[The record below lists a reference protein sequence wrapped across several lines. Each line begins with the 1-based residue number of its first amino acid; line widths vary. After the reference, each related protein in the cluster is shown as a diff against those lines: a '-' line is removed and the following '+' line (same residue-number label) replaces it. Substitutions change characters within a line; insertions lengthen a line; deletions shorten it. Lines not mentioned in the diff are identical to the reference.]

1 MNLLTK
7 LLALGIFL
15 SGSSL
20 GQETKTYP
28 DGTKYQTPSFTKAG
42 PDSNL
47 LDDQFIIGTGS
58 FAPDGGLL
66 LPREKVYE
74 HINKSTPISTN
85 YQTNYNN
92 QSNSSGQKRQETK
105 TDPDSTKYQTP
116 AFTKAGPDSN
126 LLDDQF
132 IIGTGSFAPD
142 GGLLLPREKVYE
154 HIHESTPISTNNQT
168 NYNNQSNSSSQKN
181 ITVVPRKQ
189 MTINLANM
197 TFLVNPLPEYDMTEW
212 ILWVNFKPYSIV

>member
-85 YQTNYNN
+85 
-92 QSNSSGQKRQETK
+92 
-105 TDPDSTKYQTP
+105 
-116 AFTKAGPDSN
+116 
-126 LLDDQF
+126 
-132 IIGTGSFAPD
+132 
-142 GGLLLPREKVYE
+142 
-154 HIHESTPISTNNQT
+154 NQT
-168 NYNNQSNSSSQKN
+168 NYNNQSNSPTPTITTFDKSFDKYSLKSKN
-181 ITVVPRKQ
+181 
-189 MTINLANM
+189 
-197 TFLVNPLPEYDMTEW
+197 Y
-212 ILWVNFKPYSIV
+212 

>member
-1 MNLLTK
+1 MNILTN

-15 SGSSL
+15 TGSSM

-85 YQTNYNN
+85 
-92 QSNSSGQKRQETK
+92 
-105 TDPDSTKYQTP
+105 
-116 AFTKAGPDSN
+116 
-126 LLDDQF
+126 
-132 IIGTGSFAPD
+132 
-142 GGLLLPREKVYE
+142 
-154 HIHESTPISTNNQT
+154 NQT
-168 NYNNQSNSSSQKN
+168 NYNNQSNSSTPT
-181 ITVVPRKQ
+181 ITTFDKSFDKLKA
-189 MTINLANM
+189 INLANM
-197 TFLVNPLPEYDMTEW
+197 TFLVFPLPEYDMTER
-212 ILWVNFKPYSIV
+212 ILWVNSKPYGIFFVIHE